1 MDEIDRRVI
10 NALQGGFPIAERP
23 FLVAAEDLRLTEGE
37 LLDRI
42 RRLRAEGWLTRFG
55 PMFDAGRLGGATTLA
70 ALAVPEK
77 DFEPVAAL
85 VNAHPE
91 VAHNYARAH
100 VLNMWFVI
108 ASERPEQIQAAVA
121 AIEAETKLRVYAM
134 PKEHEFFVEAWFEA

>member
-1 MDEIDRRVI
+1 MDEIDRRII

-70 ALAVPEK
+70 ALAGQRRTSSRSP
-77 DFEPVAAL
+77 
-85 VNAHPE
+85 
-91 VAHNYARAH
+91 RWS
-100 VLNMWFVI
+100 M
-108 ASERPEQIQAAVA
+108 R
-121 AIEAETKLRVYAM
+121 TLR
-134 PKEHEFFVEAWFEA
+134 WRTTTLGRTC